1 MRKQYLEAGKFVTTH
16 GIMGELKAYPYCDGP
31 EFLCDFDRFY
41 LDDAGKKEL
50 EVVSARV
57 QKNVTLLEIEGIH
70 SIEDARPLINKV
82 FYINRDDVELPEGLH
97 FVQDLIGCAV
107 EDAETHE
114 VYGEI
119 IDVSN
124 NGASDI
130 YEIRKPDGKTVWFPA
145 VEAFLASTDID
156 AGKVLV
162 RPIGGMF
169 DDED

>member
-1 MRKQYLEAGKFVTTH
+1 MFR
-16 GIMGELKAYPYCDGP
+16 
-31 EFLCDFDRFY
+31 
-41 LDDAGKKEL
+41 
-50 EVVSARV
+50 
-57 QKNVTLLEIEGIH
+57 
-70 SIEDARPLINKV
+70 
-82 FYINRDDVELPEGLH
+82 INRDDVELPEGLH